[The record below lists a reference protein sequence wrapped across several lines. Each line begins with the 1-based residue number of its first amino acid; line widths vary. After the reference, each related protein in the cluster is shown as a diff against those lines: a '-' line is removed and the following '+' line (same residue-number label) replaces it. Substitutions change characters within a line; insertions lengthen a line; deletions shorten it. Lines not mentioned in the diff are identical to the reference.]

1 MDCDRGCRVDV
12 RCRVLEPA
20 GGLGSSFLTTMAGA
34 TEASCLS
41 TTKWDERSREH
52 PPAAA
57 ARNAVSNE
65 LTKQRMGW
73 AGNWVGQAKPNRDPG
88 NKSIRK

>member
-1 MDCDRGCRVDV
+1 M
-12 RCRVLEPA
+12 
-20 GGLGSSFLTTMAGA
+20 GSVEVM
-34 TEASCLS
+34 ED
-41 TTKWDERSREH
+41 WRSREH

-57 ARNAVSNE
+57 ARDAVFNE
-65 LTKQRMGW
+65 LTKHRMGW

>member
-1 MDCDRGCRVDV
+1 M
-12 RCRVLEPA
+12 
-20 GGLGSSFLTTMAGA
+20 GSVKSGRT
-34 TEASCLS
+34 
-41 TTKWDERSREH
+41 ERSREH